1 MFLQKEKC
9 EKIQR
14 CIYERQNRNSIFFK
28 MKNGGFNVSESRRFV
43 VML

>member
-14 CIYERQNRNSIFFK
+14 CIYERHYRNSFFYK
-28 MKNGGFNVSESRRFV
+28 MKNGGFKVSESRRLA